1 MGQHRRSTDG
11 TPRSP
16 LSVLTPSPGDSH
28 TDAMHESAQYS
39 VQARSSGTFG
49 RVLLSARNHHFVI
62 DGPVSNGCPGEA
74 LTPVEQFL
82 ASVAACGVELI
93 EVIARQESVPLRSA
107 DVRIS
112 TTSGRTKRD
121 DHGVTTLEN
130 VAINVHLEGPDQA
143 AAETLVEKFKG
154 R

>member
-1 MGQHRRSTDG
+1 MN
-11 TPRSP
+11 
-16 LSVLTPSPGDSH
+16 
-28 TDAMHESAQYS
+28 ESAQYS
-39 VQARSSGTFG
+39 IAARSSGTFG

-62 DGPVSNGCPGEA
+62 DGPVTNGCPGEA

-93 EVIARQESVPLRSA
+93 EVIAKQENVPLRSA

-112 TTSGRTKRD
+112 TTSGRVRREG
-121 DHGVTTLEN
+121 HGVTTLEA
-130 VAINVHLEGPDQA
+130 VSIDVRLDGPAQA
-143 AAETLVEKFKG
+143 DAETLVEKFKG